1 MTFPRVRALI
11 FVAVLFVTAGVVV
24 LTAINRD
31 TQTQAPVDP
40 CEPGEIRANIDTPDP
55 GQVTINVFNGT
66 NRVNLAQQIGG
77 EFNNRGF
84 VVSKTETAPEP
95 FAGVARITY
104 GPDAVGAAWLVSA
117 YFLADEYEGDF
128 QRDRQ
133 GAEVDVTLGDQ
144 FEQLATSTEVNQA
157 IAANGKPKAPAG
169 TCARQ

>member
-1 MTFPRVRALI
+1 MTFPRMRALI

-31 TQTQAPVDP
+31 TQTQPPVDP
-40 CEPGEIRANIDTPDP
+40 CEPGEVRANIAVPDP

-77 EFNNRGF
+77 EFTNRGF

-95 FAGVARITY
+95 FSGVAKITY
-104 GPDAVGAAWLVSA
+104 GPAAVGSAWLVSA

-128 QRDRQ
+128 QLARA
-133 GAEVDVTLGDQ
+133 GSEVDVTLGDQ

-169 TCARQ
+169 TCAA